1 MITNTQ
7 VLLDVLSP
15 FQPALFGKPGT
26 IHYSSVGNN
35 TSFLEPGRMYIIP
48 CDQFLTF
55 PEKSRAAAFICYG
68 DSSVFRPEL
77 APKIIPV
84 ILLQQPAQ
92 PLRLWVLGGKGQTGG
107 PPQQQGQHRP
117 QLVLLHLVVGERG
130 LIAIL

>member
-68 DSSVFRPEL
+68 DSSVFQPEL
-77 APKIIPV
+77 APKTIPV

-92 PLRLWVLGGKGQTGG
+92 FLTLWETIQTVLF
-107 PPQQQGQHRP
+107 RP
-117 QLVLLHLVVGERG
+117 YEYLDFQNTM
-130 LIAIL
+130 

>member
-7 VLLDVLSP
+7 VLLDVLPP

-77 APKIIPV
+77 APKTSS
-84 ILLQQPAQ
+84 QPNSSPSGKPSKPSYSAPTNIWTSRTRCT
-92 PLRLWVLGGKGQTGG
+92 PLPCPAK
-107 PPQQQGQHRP
+107 
-117 QLVLLHLVVGERG
+117 
-130 LIAIL
+130 I